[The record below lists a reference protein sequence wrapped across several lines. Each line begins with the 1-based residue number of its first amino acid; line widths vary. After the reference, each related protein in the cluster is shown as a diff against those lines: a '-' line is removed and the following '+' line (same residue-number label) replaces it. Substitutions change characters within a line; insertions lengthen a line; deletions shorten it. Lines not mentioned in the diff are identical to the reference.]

1 MHALNLRILQASA
14 LALVL
19 VTATAMA
26 AQPAPAAS
34 RRVALVPLDD
44 RPPNLQW
51 PILLGEVADTEVIT
65 PARGVLGRF
74 LKTADGDAISRW
86 LDSLDLSS
94 LTAVVVSSDMLA
106 YGGLAGSRVPRVFE
120 ADARRRLDALAR
132 LKQRR
137 PDLPVYA
144 FSTMLRAPAPADDAE
159 TREAARTRNQAVNLS
174 LVARAA
180 GGEID
185 YLVFSQDGA
194 PQDGASADRDAI
206 VAAIAEAG
214 ITSRAGVHAG
224 PDQVA
229 MLLLARAMA
238 ARVGY
243 RPVVQPIY
251 SSPTARQAAS
261 MLTAQ
266 AEMAGASVAERGG
279 LQVFVYASR
288 QESPDLADGFAARIS
303 QAVASGNRV
312 VVADLDT
319 TGTSAGAWLPLI
331 EAMRTRKI
339 LPRLFSYA
347 SSTSAEH
354 TVGTA
359 LAHGVV
365 YAVAVDTVAARS
377 VAAGHRVATAQ
388 VKMLL
393 HRLIYDFLYEGVIR
407 RQVIEDFVRPRSL
420 NPSRLDDSGRP
431 RVERHLTSE
440 LKPLAESLAADFT
453 AQPWRLPGA
462 TRRPTRVGLTV
473 KDIDG
478 FEVTL
483 PWGRMAEAE
492 IRFGVV
498 AQPLASTP
506 RPPGPRV
513 LQ

>member
-1 MHALNLRILQASA
+1 MHALNPRVLKASA
-14 LALVL
+14 LALGL
-19 VTATAMA
+19 VTAVAMA
-26 AQPAPAAS
+26 AQPAPAARS
-34 RRVALVPLDD
+34 RVALVPLDD

-65 PARGVLGRF
+65 PPRGVLGRF
-74 LKTADGDAISRW
+74 LKTGDGDAISRW
-86 LDSLDLSS
+86 LDSLDLPS
-94 LTAVVVSSDMLA
+94 LTAVVVSTDMLA

-120 ADARRRLDALAR
+120 ADARTRLDALAR

-144 FSTMLRAPAPADDAE
+144 FSTMLRTPATADDSE

-174 LVARAA
+174 LVERAA
-180 GGEID
+180 GGQID
-185 YLVFSQDGA
+185 YLVFTQDGA
-194 PQDGASADRDAI
+194 AYDGASADREAI
-206 VAAIAEAG
+206 VAAIATAG
-214 ITSRAGVHAG
+214 ITSRTGVYAG

-229 MLLLARAMA
+229 MLLLARALA
-238 ARVGY
+238 AGAGF

-251 SSPTARQAAS
+251 SSATARQAAA

-266 AEMAGASVAERGG
+266 AEMAGASVAERGA

-288 QESPDLADGFAARIS
+288 QETPDLADGFAARIS
-303 QAVASGNRV
+303 QAVASGSRV

-319 TGTSAGAWLPLI
+319 TGKSAGAWVPLI

-339 LPRLFSYA
+339 LTRLFSYA
-347 SSTSAEH
+347 SSTTAEH

-359 LAHGVV
+359 LAHGLV
-365 YAVAVDTVAARS
+365 YAVAVDKVATRSAAVGQRVAA
-377 VAAGHRVATAQ
+377 AQ

-393 HRLIYDFLYEGVIR
+393 HRLVYDFLYEGVVR
-407 RQVIEDFVRPRSL
+407 GQVIEDFIRPRSL
-420 NPSRLDDSGRP
+420 NASRLDDGGRP

-462 TRRPTRVGLTV
+462 TRRARVGLTV
-473 KDIDG
+473 RDIEG

-492 IRFGVV
+492 IRFGLI